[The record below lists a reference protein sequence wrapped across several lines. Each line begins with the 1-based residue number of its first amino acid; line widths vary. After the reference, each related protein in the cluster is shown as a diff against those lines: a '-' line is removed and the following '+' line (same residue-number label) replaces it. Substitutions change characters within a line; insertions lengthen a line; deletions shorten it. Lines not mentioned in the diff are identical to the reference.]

1 MFSHICLGTN
11 NLSESMAF
19 YDQVMPV
26 LGVSRQDTGDTY
38 AGYGNQEDIGSGVN
52 CLFIG
57 NTFNG
62 EPATVGN
69 GVNIALL
76 AQTRKQ
82 VVKFHQIA
90 LENGGQDEGAPG
102 LRALV
107 VSIILFHAGFQ
118 LLRQRQ
124 LCFNEFL
131 FGDSFWKES

>member
-11 NLSESMAF
+11 NLAESIAF

-57 NTFNG
+57 NAYNG
-62 EPATVGN
+62 EPATAGN

-76 AQTRKQ
+76 AQTREQ
-82 VVKFHQIA
+82 VVKFHQLA
-90 LENGGQDEGAPG
+90 LDNGGKDEGAPG
-102 LRALV
+102 LRDVHPHFFAAYLLDPTGNKLV
-107 VSIILFHAGFQ
+107 VVSHLEE
-118 LLRQRQ
+118 
-124 LCFNEFL
+124 N
-131 FGDSFWKES
+131 

>member
-62 EPATVGN
+62 EPATAGN

-82 VVKFHQIA
+82 VDKFHQIA

-102 LRALV
+102 LRDVHPNFYAAYVLDPTGNKLV
-107 VSIILFHAGFQ
+107 VVCHTEQ
-118 LLRQRQ
+118 
-124 LCFNEFL
+124 NP
-131 FGDSFWKES
+131 

>member
-11 NLSESMAF
+11 DLAESIVF

-38 AGYGNQEDIGSGVN
+38 VGYGDQQDIGSGVN

-62 EPATVGN
+62 EPATAGN

-76 AQTRKQ
+76 AQTREQ
-82 VVKFHQIA
+82 VDKFHQIA

-102 LRALV
+102 LRDVHPNFYAAYVLDPTGNKLV
-107 VSIILFHAGFQ
+107 VVCHKKKNAH
-118 LLRQRQ
+118 
-124 LCFNEFL
+124 
-131 FGDSFWKES
+131 

>member
-11 NLSESMAF
+11 NLAESIAF

-38 AGYGNQEDIGSGVN
+38 AGYGNQDDIESGVN

-57 NTFNG
+57 NAYNG
-62 EPATVGN
+62 EPATAGN

-76 AQTRKQ
+76 AQTREQ

-102 LRALV
+102 LRDVHPHFFAAYLLDPTGNKLV
-107 VSIILFHAGFQ
+107 VVCHLEE
-118 LLRQRQ
+118 
-124 LCFNEFL
+124 N
-131 FGDSFWKES
+131 

>member
-11 NLSESMAF
+11 NLAESIAF

-57 NTFNG
+57 NAYNG
-62 EPATVGN
+62 EPATAGN

-76 AQTRKQ
+76 AQTREQ
-82 VVKFHQIA
+82 VVKFHQLA
-90 LENGGQDEGAPG
+90 LDNGGQDEGAPG
-102 LRALV
+102 LRDVHPQFFAAYLLDPTGNKLV
-107 VSIILFHAGFQ
+107 VVCHLEE
-118 LLRQRQ
+118 
-124 LCFNEFL
+124 N
-131 FGDSFWKES
+131 